1 MKKILYLGNKLEKHG
16 FSPTSIDT
24 LPALLKEEG
33 YRVTAV
39 SSVKNRP
46 LRLLHM
52 LASVVIKRKADMV
65 LIDTYSTS
73 NFWYAILSAKLC
85 KLFKTPYIFI
95 LHGGNLE
102 KRFHASS
109 EKILKIFRN
118 ARANVVPS
126 YFLKE
131 KLEKFQFRNM
141 VFIPNSIDLS
151 IYNFNERRALRPRIL
166 WVRALHKVYNP
177 EMAILVLEKL
187 LETYPNAELCMVGP
201 QKDGSLKK
209 LEEVVERKKLPVIF
223 KGKLE
228 KMEWIKLSK
237 KYDIFLNTT
246 SIDNTPVSV
255 IEGMALGLPVVS
267 TKVGGI
273 PYLISDEENGILVPP
288 NNPDEMVSAI
298 QRLLTNPQLAEKL
311 SINARKEAEKFDW
324 NKVKYKWLELLG

>member
-39 SSVKNRP
+39 SSVKNRS

-52 LASVVIKRKADMV
+52 LASVVIKRKTDMV

-85 KLFKTPYIFI
+85 QLFNTPYIFI

-118 ARANVVPS
+118 PRANVVPS

-131 KLEKFQFRNM
+131 KLE
-141 VFIPNSIDLS
+141 NSSLETWFLYQIQLICLS
-151 IYNFNERRALRPRIL
+151 IIL
-166 WVRALHKVYNP
+166 MKD
-177 EMAILVLEKL
+177 
-187 LETYPNAELCMVGP
+187 EL
-201 QKDGSLKK
+201 
-209 LEEVVERKKLPVIF
+209 
-223 KGKLE
+223 
-228 KMEWIKLSK
+228 
-237 KYDIFLNTT
+237 
-246 SIDNTPVSV
+246 
-255 IEGMALGLPVVS
+255 
-267 TKVGGI
+267 
-273 PYLISDEENGILVPP
+273 
-288 NNPDEMVSAI
+288 
-298 QRLLTNPQLAEKL
+298 
-311 SINARKEAEKFDW
+311 
-324 NKVKYKWLELLG
+324 